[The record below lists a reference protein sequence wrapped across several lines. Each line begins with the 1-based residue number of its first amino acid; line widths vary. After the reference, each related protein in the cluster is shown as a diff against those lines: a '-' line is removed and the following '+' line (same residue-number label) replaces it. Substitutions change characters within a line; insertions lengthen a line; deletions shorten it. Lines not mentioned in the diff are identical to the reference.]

1 MYELVAQG
9 FYDRSCS
16 IEVIETLKPVT
27 FVQKIK
33 TGRTVL
39 VTGNPVFDDKGNLA
53 YVVTNGRDITELNEL
68 KSSVEQKEGLSLVII
83 SLIFTVVSPA
93 FNFHDI

>member
-16 IEVIETLKPVT
+16 IVVIETLKPVT
-27 FVQKIK
+27 FVQNIK

-39 VTGNPVFDDKGNLA
+39 VTGNPVLMTK
-53 YVVTNGRDITELNEL
+53 
-68 KSSVEQKEGLSLVII
+68 VI
-83 SLIFTVVSPA
+83 
-93 FNFHDI
+93 